1 MSRPAADFGP
11 VRNVGVA
18 ADRLQAG
25 LAPPIDAERYPTVK
39 SPLVFVTSSMTGDE
53 RGLLDGSR
61 RSLLKGLA
69 LGAVGTAGASV
80 GWPHVAPHV
89 RGTETEERSPQQAM
103 NALVANE
110 DVTHVASGGRWA
122 DASTWEEGEIPD
134 HRARVHVPAETTV
147 TLDHED
153 DTELMTVRVDGTLR
167 TDPESAARLRLDTLV
182 VTGSGTLE
190 LGTPDAPDV
199 AGTTIRF
206 RDDGPI
212 DESWDPTRVSRGL
225 LTMAGATVTA
235 HGAEKAGFRPTKT
248 GPQAGDESLTF
259 AEAPTGWQA
268 GDSLVVAGMNP
279 ASNED
284 EAVTVASVDGATVAL
299 ESALESDHRP
309 PAEDLSAY
317 VANLDRTVRLESEND
332 QAKRRGHV
340 MLTSRDVDLANVGF
354 YDLGR
359 TEKARP
365 FTDPLNGKPPEDV
378 PPNPQARY
386 ACHFHRTGIDTTA
399 EPRRVRGCVV
409 HGSPGWGY
417 VNHNSYVEIE
427 DSVSYDVF
435 GAGFVAEIG
444 NEVGSFRNN
453 FALRSTGSGG
463 LPDNRQFHE
472 DDEGSIDDF
481 GHGGYGFWLQ
491 GPGVAVEDNVAAGHR
506 HHGFVYWTRAKPDH
520 EVDPERIDGVTDEI
534 PTFPVENLDGQAYL
548 EQSDEL
554 ADGRVPSGN
563 VKLRSFSGNT
573 VFASGGGLDMSR
585 HRFGDDPP
593 EEGDHA
599 SVIEGF
605 TAFNIGAF
613 EPEWGGI
620 RPPRSAGSQGGNN
633 GISIR
638 YSRHVSIEDV
648 RLVGG
653 RGDSRGI
660 GINHNH
666 APSDVRVEG
675 GEIEGWKVGVRSF
688 PRGEAPIRDV
698 DFDNEVD
705 VQLTGGGT
713 DHRWS
718 VQSVPIEG
726 ASFANGGRASVY
738 MGTELDEDLYG
749 LFSPESVASL
759 NGESLYFES
768 QRPDFVPLP
777 TRADVSDV
785 DEDALSDLTDVKPGQ
800 LVGET
805 NADLWDEFGLS
816 VEGDVVPDDAG
827 RVASVEGGY
836 LGGAS
841 GSGGGSPGGQSPP
854 GPLESVTTAT
864 GSLVEWGRLSQGK
877 PLYVY
882 DDPEFLA
889 IPGKYANLP
898 YLRFEGEDAHEE
910 RRSFTYLQFDAPMT
924 LWVALDDEVSPGW
937 LSRWQK
943 TGDTLGTSDDTR
955 AVYRTEVDA
964 GTTILGDSG
973 ESHRMYTVFY
983 RNR

>member
-1 MSRPAADFGP
+1 
-11 VRNVGVA
+11 
-18 ADRLQAG
+18 
-25 LAPPIDAERYPTVK
+25 
-39 SPLVFVTSSMTGDE
+39 MTGDD

-69 LGAVGTAGASV
+69 LGAVGTAGASA

-89 RGTETEERSPQQAM
+89 GGEETDERGPQQAM
-103 NALVANE
+103 NALVTSE
-110 DVTHVASGGRWA
+110 DVTHVATGGRWA
-122 DASTWEEGEIPD
+122 DASTWEEGSVPD

-153 DTELMTVRVDGTLR
+153 DTDLVTVRVDGTLR

-190 LGTPDAPDV
+190 LGTPDAPDI
-199 AGTTIRF
+199 AGTTIQF

-235 HGAEKAGFRPTKT
+235 HGAPKAGFRPTAT
-248 GPQAGDESLTF
+248 GPQAGDEALTF

-268 GDSLVVAGMNP
+268 SDELVVAGMAP
-279 ASNED
+279 ERNED
-284 EAVTVASVDGATVAL
+284 EEVTVAGVDGATVEL
-299 ESALESDHRP
+299 EFPLEYDHRP

-317 VANLDRTVRLESEND
+317 VANLDRSVRLESEND
-332 QAKRRGHV
+332 RAKRRGHV
-340 MLTSRDVDLANVGF
+340 MLTSRDVDLAHVRF
-354 YDLGR
+354 DDLGR

-365 FTDPLNGKPPEDV
+365 FTDPLNGEPPEDV
-378 PPNPQARY
+378 PSNPQARY

-435 GAGFVAEIG
+435 GAGFVAEVG

-463 LPDNRQFHE
+463 LPDNRQFRE

-491 GPGVAVEDNVAAGHR
+491 GPGVAVDDNVAAGHR

-520 EVDPERIDGVTDEI
+520 EVDPEQIGGITDEI
-534 PTFPVENLDGQAYL
+534 ATFPVENLDGQAYL
-548 EQSDEL
+548 EQSEAL
-554 ADGRVPSGN
+554 SDGRVPSGQ
-563 VKLRSFSGNT
+563 VKLRSFAGNT

-593 EEGDHA
+593 DEGDHA
-599 SVIEGF
+599 SVVERF

-638 YSRHVSIEDV
+638 YSRHVAIEDV

-718 VQSVPIEG
+718 VQSVPIEETT
-726 ASFANGGRASVY
+726 FADGGRASVY
-738 MGTELDEDLYG
+738 MGTELDDDLYG

-759 NGESLYFES
+759 NGQSLYFDS
-768 QRPDFVPLP
+768 QRPAFVPIP

-800 LVGET
+800 LVGKT
-805 NADLWDEFGLS
+805 NAELWDEFGIS
-816 VEGDVVPDDAG
+816 VEGEVIPDDAG
-827 RVASVEGGY
+827 RTAGVEGGY
-836 LGGAS
+836 LGGTG
-841 GSGGGSPGGQSPP
+841 GSGGDSSGGQSPP

-864 GSLVEWGRLSQGK
+864 GSLVEWGRLGQGE

-882 DDPEFLA
+882 DDPVFQA
-889 IPGKYANLP
+889 VPGKYANLP
-898 YLRFEGEDAHEE
+898 YLRFEGEDGHEN
-910 RRSFTYLQFDAPMT
+910 RRSFTYLRFDAPMT
-924 LWVALDDEVSPGW
+924 LWVALDDEVRPGW
-937 LSRWQK
+937 LSRWRE
-943 TGDTLGTSDDTR
+943 TGDTIGTSDDTR
-955 AVYRTEVDA
+955 AVYQAAVDA
-964 GTTILGDSG
+964 GTTILGDAG

-983 RNR
+983 RQR